1 MALFALR
8 FCGERALPPLPA
20 EPAVSTSE
28 ALDVSRE
35 LGASAESYRAAIA
48 EDAKKLVVSPPTLK
62 EMSAVF
68 PYSADQ
74 SKKVLAPGD
83 QVTTLGLQLV
93 LSVQDLGPVRR
104 QMVLTIRNRTD
115 DYLAYHVVTTPS
127 QGTAACGHK
136 EAVVHDALALP
147 PRGSAMRSE
156 CLYHEGWTL
165 KVERVETVALPE
177 LGFDYVTRVP
187 PKQLGIERRVAEGH
201 RPAAKQ
207 KLCGMVLPIRVVRAR
222 ERGEIGWRDLI
233 DFYARH
239 SCERYRFPQNYKA
252 FDRPGAS
259 RLPAPGSAK

>member
-8 FCGERALPPLPA
+8 FCGERALPPLPP
-20 EPAVSTSE
+20 EPAVSAAK

-35 LGASAESYRAAIA
+35 LGDTAESYRAGIA
-48 EDAKKLVVSPPTLK
+48 EDAEALDVGAPTPK

-74 SKKVLAPGD
+74 SKKVLEPGD
-83 QVTTLGLQLV
+83 EVTTLGLELL

-115 DYLAYHVVTTPS
+115 DYLAYRVVTRPS
-127 QGTAACGHK
+127 QGTAACARK
-136 EAVVHDALALP
+136 EAIVHDALALP

-156 CLYHEGWTL
+156 CLYQSGWTL
-165 KVERVETVALPE
+165 TVERVETMALPE

-187 PKQLGIERRVAEGH
+187 PGQLGIERRVAEGH
-201 RPAAKQ
+201 RPAAAQ
-207 KLCGMVLPIRVVRAR
+207 KLCGVVLPIRVTRAR
-222 ERGEIGWRDLI
+222 ERGEIGWRDLV

-239 SCERYRFPQNYKA
+239 SCERYRFPQNYRA

-259 RLPAPGSAK
+259 ALPAPGSAK